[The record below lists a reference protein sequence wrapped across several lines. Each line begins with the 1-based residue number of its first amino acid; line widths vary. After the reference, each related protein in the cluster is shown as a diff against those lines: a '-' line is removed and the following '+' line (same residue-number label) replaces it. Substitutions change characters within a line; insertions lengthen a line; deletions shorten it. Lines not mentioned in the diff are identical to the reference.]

1 VPCSL
6 PHEAEPTGDYAY
18 AEPDSPY
25 PGDPL
30 SRQPYVEECTDRV
43 IDYLEG
49 DVPNGYAVGVYLP
62 LPEDWPDFPDVR
74 CVMLDSGGRRTT
86 GSAVDA

>member
-1 VPCSL
+1 MAAVALLMTGCVSTIDGQPSL
-6 PHEAEPTGDYAY
+6 AGGGAADVEEVFEQVEAPEIGTC
-18 AEPDSPY
+18 PDSPY

-62 LPEDWPDFPDVR
+62 LPED
-74 CVMLDSGGRRTT
+74 
-86 GSAVDA
+86 